1 MLTIKERQEYLYFL
15 GYYKGKI
22 DGIEGKLTKQA
33 YSRLQ
38 NDYFFRKKD
47 KDGIY
52 GKNTDT
58 LLKCVYNV
66 KIL

>member
-33 YSRLQ
+33 YLKLQ

-47 KDGIY
+47 
-52 GKNTDT
+52 
-58 LLKCVYNV
+58 LK
-66 KIL
+66 KE